1 MVKLENRNTK
11 NIVETHTHR
20 FYIYKHIYVKNSVKR
35 GHEFIRGE
43 RGIHKV
49 WREKWEEKIIK
60 KIYYYLKTKNK

>member
-1 MVKLENRNTK
+1 MVKLENRNTN
-11 NIVETHTHR
+11 NIVETHAHR

-60 KIYYYLKTKNK
+60 NYIIILKQ